1 MGHVWGRQIRSA
13 RNILSSL
20 MKTHGTSL
28 DEKPLNSLFV
38 EVEGSVNSRPLVVET
53 INYRNSQAAL
63 SPSHM
68 VQHIS
73 NEFWSC

>member
-1 MGHVWGRQIRSA
+1 
-13 RNILSSL
+13 

-28 DEKPLNSLFV
+28 DEKSLNSVFV
-38 EVEGSVNSRPLVVET
+38 EVEGNVNSRPLVVET
-53 INYRNSQAAL
+53 INDRNSQAAL